1 MGVQQKAA
9 ICVQHLRQTSDAK
22 NQPESARR
30 KRARTGLRQRQLQ
43 NLTARWRWHCFN
55 GFFFILNFTRFKRVL
70 MLSITT
76 NFTP

>member
-55 GFFFILNFTRFKRVL
+55 GFF
-70 MLSITT
+70 
-76 NFTP
+76 

>member
-1 MGVQQKAA
+1 MQQKVQTSHVSLAPYQVGVQQKTA

-55 GFFFILNFTRFKRVL
+55 GFF
-70 MLSITT
+70 
-76 NFTP
+76 